1 METLDKREHTMAFL
15 SYLIS
20 IVGAAVVLL
29 NPKRTS
35 YAAFHAR
42 QSLGIF
48 LLAVLMSIAW
58 VVAGWIVIW
67 IPVAGPAFAAALFT
81 LVIATYIILFVCW
94 IKGMVNAL
102 KGKMDPVPIVG
113 ASIAKVLVKLS
124 GKV

>member
-1 METLDKREHTMAFL
+1 MAFL